1 MLVSICIKTKE
12 KGRFIGD
19 EMGEYMTQS
28 LKRGDTQKANK
39 KSPNRKPQ

>member
-1 MLVSICIKTKE
+1 MLVSIWIKIRKI
-12 KGRFIGD
+12 GRFIGD